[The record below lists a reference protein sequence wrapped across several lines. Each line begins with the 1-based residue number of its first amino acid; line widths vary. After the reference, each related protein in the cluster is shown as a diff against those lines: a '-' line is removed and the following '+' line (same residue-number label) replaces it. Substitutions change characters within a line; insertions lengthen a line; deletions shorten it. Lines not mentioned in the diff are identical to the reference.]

1 MIKKRE
7 KILER
12 RDKRYTFRKKIEK
25 IKSEEKEKREGKKET
40 KRELLDL

>member
-25 IKSEEKEKREGKKET
+25 IKSEERKEGRKKKGQRENC
-40 KRELLDL
+40 